1 MISIMTPRHFT
12 FWCAGLMLIASE
24 YAWVARK
31 CPGLTPKCTR
41 EAPTYAAVVAALSVW
56 WCCCWHWWCICLC
69 ILVVAVIID
78 NSTFDAGHGTT
89 LRLVVCVKSC
99 QSLLFWWFVDFLT
112 CWFVDL
118 YKNKWLT
125 DEFIVDI
132 LQIIENR
139 RFLKTCRFW
148 NADRWWLNLIVDY
161 CNKSSLFKDHSLV
174 NWMAIVDAKCRLL
187 KILQIVKISELN
199 SWWWKLMIT
208 AEILQIFEKL
218 SVCGST
224 LYFDEFAEFC

>member
-1 MISIMTPRHFT
+1 MYVCLLAFPTWFQLRFSMMISIMTPRHFT

-99 QSLLFWWFVDFLT
+99 QSLLIWT
-112 CWFVDL
+112 
-118 YKNKWLT
+118 
-125 DEFIVDI
+125 
-132 LQIIENR
+132 LQIDSWCWELMRN
-139 RFLKTCRFW
+139 CQ
-148 NADRWWLNLIVDY
+148 NSMLIAV
-161 CNKSSLFKDHSLV
+161 
-174 NWMAIVDAKCRLL
+174 
-187 KILQIVKISELN
+187 
-199 SWWWKLMIT
+199 
-208 AEILQIFEKL
+208 EILQIFEKL
-218 SVCGST
+218 SVCG
-224 LYFDEFAEFC
+224 